1 VIGGVDSGEARAYDE
16 HVEMFEASRG
26 LRGQGRTLGRRGDIG
41 HPSYLAL
48 EMDIVKSIVRYCL

>member
-1 VIGGVDSGEARAYDE
+1 
-16 HVEMFEASRG
+16 MFEASRG